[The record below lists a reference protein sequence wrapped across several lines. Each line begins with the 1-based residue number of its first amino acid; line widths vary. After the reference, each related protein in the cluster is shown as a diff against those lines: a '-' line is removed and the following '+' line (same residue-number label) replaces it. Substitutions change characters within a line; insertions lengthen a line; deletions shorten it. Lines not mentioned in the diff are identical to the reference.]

1 MVCSPSILSNVRRQ
15 FWVAQFWT
23 ISTTAEA
30 MVKAEKKI
38 RDVGNA
44 YIFPLLEKWIVSR
57 KKSSRVL
64 KALFIRSSSA
74 FCVKV
79 LSFCLS
85 VHFCTFDGK
94 LLTIIGLILTFYA
107 MLLHGRRR
115 SMAEET
121 HQSSMTSFMQQL

>member
-1 MVCSPSILSNVRRQ
+1 MDR
-15 FWVAQFWT
+15 
-23 ISTTAEA
+23 
-30 MVKAEKKI
+30 
-38 RDVGNA
+38 
-44 YIFPLLEKWIVSR
+44 LE

-107 MLLHGRRR
+107 MLLHGR